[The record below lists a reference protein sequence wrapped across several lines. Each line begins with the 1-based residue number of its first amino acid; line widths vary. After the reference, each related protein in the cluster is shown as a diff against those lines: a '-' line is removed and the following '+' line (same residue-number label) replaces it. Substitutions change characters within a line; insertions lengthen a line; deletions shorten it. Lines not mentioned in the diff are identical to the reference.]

1 MSAAERQIYQWKWLY
16 KRTLLP
22 VILLGSALFFAATPS
37 ARALPNPI
45 LFVTQQP
52 LRVEVNSRTTS
63 QSVMSVASAFSNH
76 LGDTG
81 SAGRGGALWILDT
94 GATVPRNLTAA
105 AGYGGVGQPLIAV
118 RQPHVYWDGT
128 KALFSMVVG
137 SPASASDPTQFF
149 WQIYEITNFGIGRT
163 PVITLVP
170 HQPPGANNVSPCYGT
185 DDRIIFSSDRPR
197 DAAGSAHL
205 YPQREEYLLL
215 PTVTGLWSLDRATGD
230 LRLVQHS
237 PSGAFT
243 PFVDSFGRV
252 IYVRWDH
259 LSRDPQAT
267 TDRGPGPGDTFAQTF
282 NGTFNYSDESAAAT
296 MLPRAEFFPE
306 PRNFDKSGLAGT
318 NLNGNSFNQFTPWMV
333 NEDGTAEETINHV
346 GRHEFY
352 DAIAPSYTNDP
363 NLIPLNIS
371 GRSVVSNLF
380 QIREDPRVAQAGIYY
395 GINAPDVGYHAAG
408 QIVRFDG
415 KPTTNP
421 GSMAITFVTAPVF
434 VPPPPITPLATAANI
449 YRQAVP
455 LSDGTLLTVHTT
467 ARSTDGAPIPGTA
480 PQQFDDYNFRLR
492 AMTGAVGSMTPGGFV
507 LAAQPAANVTYFVG
521 ATLTA
526 YNGPMWEVDPVE
538 VGSRSRPTSNAS
550 FIPGLEQ
557 MVFQEEGVDLP
568 TFQNFLRVN
577 DLALIVSRNV
587 TTRDKADK
595 QQPYNLFI
603 NSPTSTTATNGAGLN
618 PLGTTYGISYLQI
631 LQADQLRGLTNNT
644 PAALPGRRVLA
655 TPLHDPVAL
664 ANMPATPA
672 APAGG
677 SVKLA
682 DDGSMAA
689 LVPARRAVAWQMLD
703 SDGKSQVKERYW
715 VTMQPG
721 EVRACTSCH
730 GLNTTDQANQTTPT
744 NKPFALRL
752 FLQNWRLLH
761 PSGTLQHSS
770 PTVTVTKNA
779 GSVGLQVTRISGS
792 TGPLSVNFS
801 STDGTAQAGID
812 YFAVSGNFNW
822 ADGDASSRSINVSL
836 LNPPAIGPSKTFTV
850 SLSNSSA
857 LGAITVV
864 TVTVQETPFAGWQF
878 QHFGPNA
885 NAPTFGGPTADPDG
899 DGLSN
904 LVEYVLGLDP
914 LATSTVGAPV
924 LTTVSSGGQP
934 YLALVFSR
942 DTSVTDATCLVE
954 QSLDL
959 QTWNPGSSYNAAGS
973 TPTNAVTTEVSRTP
987 AGVGRETIVIRE
999 TVPLSV
1005 RAQSFLRFKA
1015 TIP

>member
-1 MSAAERQIYQWKWLY
+1 MSVTKYQIRRLGWLY
-16 KRTLLP
+16 KRT
-22 VILLGSALFFAATPS
+22 ILRAASVGLALSIAAVPL
-37 ARALPNPI
+37 AWALPNPI

-52 LRVEVNSRTTS
+52 LRVEVNSRTVS
-63 QSVMSVASAFSNH
+63 QSAMSVASAFSNH

-81 SAGRGGALWILDT
+81 SAGRGGALWILDP
-94 GATVPRNLTAA
+94 GATVPRNLTSA

-149 WQIYEITNFGIGRT
+149 WQIFEITNFAVGQT

-170 HQPPGANNVSPCYGT
+170 NQPPRANNVSPCYGT

-215 PTVTGLWSLDRATGD
+215 PTVTGLWSLDRVSAD
-230 LRLVQHS
+230 LRLLQHS

-267 TDRGPGPGDTFAQTF
+267 TDRGPGPGDTFTQTF

-296 MLPRAEFFPE
+296 ALPRSEFFPE

-346 GRHEFY
+346 GRHELY
-352 DAIAPSYTNDP
+352 DVIPPSYTNDP
-363 NLIPLNIS
+363 NLIPLNIT

-380 QIREDPRVAQAGIYY
+380 QVREDPRLAQAGIYY

-421 GSMAITFVTAPVF
+421 GAMAITFVTAPVF
-434 VPPPPITPLATAANI
+434 VPPPPNTPLASAANI

-455 LSDGTLLTVHTT
+455 LSDGTLLAVHTP
-467 ARSTDGAPIPGTA
+467 ARSTDGAPIPGTS
-480 PQQFDDYNFRLR
+480 PQQFDNYNFRLR
-492 AMTGAVGSMTPGGFV
+492 AMTGAIGTMTPGGLL
-507 LAAQPAANVTYFVG
+507 LAAQPTANVTYFVG
-521 ATLTA
+521 ATPTT
-526 YNGPMWEVDPVE
+526 YSGPMWEMDPVE
-538 VGSRSRPTSNAS
+538 IVARSRPTSSAS
-550 FIPGLEQ
+550 FIPALEQ

-568 TFQNFLRVN
+568 TFQNFLRLN
-577 DLALIVSRNV
+577 NLALIVSRNV

-603 NSPTSTTATNGAGLN
+603 NSPTSSTATNGAGLN
-618 PLGTTYGISYLQI
+618 PLGTTYGIAYLQI
-631 LQADQLRGLTNNT
+631 LQADQLRGLTNNS
-644 PAALPGRRVLA
+644 PNALPGRRVLA

-672 APAGG
+672 APASG

-689 LVPARRAVAWQMLD
+689 LVPARRAIAWQLLD
-703 SDGKSQVKERYW
+703 TDGKSQVKERYW

-730 GLNTTDQANQTTPT
+730 GLNATDQANQTTPT

-752 FLQNWRLLH
+752 FLQNWRVLH
-761 PSGTLQHSS
+761 PSGTLQHSN

-779 GSVGLQVTRISGS
+779 GSIGLQVTRTGGS
-792 TGPLSVNFS
+792 TGPVSVTYGS
-801 STDGTAQAGID
+801 ADGTAQAGID
-812 YFAVSGNFNW
+812 YLATSGPLNW
-822 ADGDASSRSINVSL
+822 SDGDASSRSINVSL
-836 LNPPAIGPSKTFTV
+836 LNPTAIGPSKTFTV
-850 SLSNSSA
+850 SLSNSSV
-857 LGAITVV
+857 LGATTVV
-864 TVTVQETPFAGWQF
+864 TVTIQETPFAAWQF
-878 QHFGPNA
+878 QHFSANA
-885 NAPTFGGPTADPDG
+885 NTASIGGPSADPDA

-914 LATSTVGAPV
+914 ATNSSLGTPI
-924 LTTVSSGGQP
+924 LTTVTNGGQA
-934 YLALVFSR
+934 YLALVFTR
-942 DTSVTDATCLVE
+942 DTGVSDATCVVE

-959 QTWNPGSSYNAAGS
+959 QSWNAGSSYNAAGS
-973 TPTNAVTTEVSRTP
+973 TPITAFTTEVSRVS
-987 AGVGRETIVIRE
+987 AGPGRETIVIRE
-999 TVPLSV
+999 TVPLTT
-1005 RAQSFLRFKA
+1005 RPQSFLRFKA
-1015 TIP
+1015 TMP

>member
-1 MSAAERQIYQWKWLY
+1 MSNAKCRVNRLRPLY
-16 KRTLLP
+16 KRTGLRRSGLLLAS
-22 VILLGSALFFAATPS
+22 LLAITRAW
-37 ARALPNPI
+37 ALPNPI

-52 LRVEVNSRTTS
+52 LRVEVNSRTVS
-63 QSVMSVASAFSNH
+63 QSATSVASAFSNH
-76 LGDTG
+76 LGDTA
-81 SAGRGGALWILDT
+81 SAGRGGALWILDA

-105 AGYGGVGQPLIAV
+105 AGYGIPGQPLIAV
-118 RQPHVYWDGT
+118 RQPHVYWDGS

-137 SPASASDPTQFF
+137 SPTSASDPTQFF
-149 WQIYEITNFGIGRT
+149 WQIYEVSNFGVGQT
-163 PVITLVP
+163 PAIVLVP
-170 HQPPGANNVSPCYGT
+170 HQPSNANNISPCYGT

-215 PTVTGLWSLDRATGD
+215 PTVTGLWSLDRTTAD
-230 LRLVQHS
+230 LRLLQHS
-237 PSGAFT
+237 PSGSFT

-259 LSRDPQAT
+259 LSRDPEAT

-282 NGTFNYSDESAAAT
+282 NGTFNYSDESAAAS
-296 MLPRAEFFPE
+296 MLPRAEIFPE

-333 NEDGTAEETINHV
+333 NEDGTSEETINHV

-363 NLIPLNIS
+363 NLIPLNIT

-380 QIREDPRVAQAGIYY
+380 QIREDPRLAQAGVYF
-395 GINAPDVGYHAAG
+395 GINAPDVGYHGAG
-408 QIVRFDG
+408 QIARFDG

-421 GSMAITFVTAPVF
+421 GLMAITFVTAPVF
-434 VPPPPITPLATAANI
+434 VPPAPQTPLANAANI

-455 LSDGTLLTVHTT
+455 ISDGTLLAVHTP
-467 ARSTDGAPIPGTA
+467 ARSTDGAPLPGTS

-492 AMTGAVGSMTPGGFV
+492 AMTGPVGSMTPGGFL
-507 LAAQPAANVTYFVG
+507 LATQPAANVTYFVG
-521 ATLTA
+521 ATPTT
-526 YNGPMWEVDPVE
+526 YNGPMWEMDPVE
-538 VGSRSRPTSNAS
+538 VVSRNRPGSNAS

-568 TFQNFLRVN
+568 TFQNFLRTN
-577 DLALIVSRNV
+577 NLALIVSRNV

-595 QQPYNLFI
+595 QQPFNLFI

-618 PLGTTYGISYLQI
+618 PLGKTYGIAYLQI
-631 LQADQLRGLTNNT
+631 LQADQLRGLTNNM

-655 TPLHDPVAL
+655 TPLHDPVAI
-664 ANMPATPA
+664 ANMPAVPA
-672 APAGG
+672 APASG

-689 LVPARRAVAWQMLD
+689 LVPARRAIAWQLLD
-703 SDGKSQVKERYW
+703 TDGTSQVKERYW

-730 GLNTTDQANQTTPT
+730 GLNLTDQANQTTPT

-752 FLQNWRLLH
+752 FLQNWRALH
-761 PSGTLQHSS
+761 PSGTLQHAS

-779 GSVGLQVTRISGS
+779 GSIGLLVTRTGGN
-792 TGPLSVNFS
+792 TGPLSLTYA
-801 STDGTAQAGID
+801 STDGTAQSGVD
-812 YFAVSGNFNW
+812 YTAVNGQLNW
-822 ADGDASSRSINVSL
+822 TDGDASTRSINVGL
-836 LNPPAIGPSKTFTV
+836 LNPTTIGSSKSFTV

-857 LGAITVV
+857 LGTPTIT
-864 TVTVQETPFAGWQF
+864 TVTIQETPFATWQF
-878 QHFGPNA
+878 QHFGGNA
-885 NAPTFGGPTADPDG
+885 NVIAIGGPAADPDG

-914 LATSTVGAPV
+914 AANSSPGTPIQTS
-924 LTTVSSGGQP
+924 VSSGGQT
-934 YLALVFSR
+934 YLALAFTR
-942 DTSVTDATCLVE
+942 DTTVSDATCVVE
-954 QSLDL
+954 QTLDL
-959 QTWNPGSSYNAAGS
+959 QSWNTGSSYNAAGS
-973 TPTNAVTTEVSRTP
+973 IPTNAFTTEVSRMP
-987 AGVGRETIVIRE
+987 AGPGRETIVVRD
-999 TVPLSV
+999 TVPQNARLK
-1005 RAQSFLRFKA
+1005 SFMRLKA